1 MGIANGEFSSKQRID
16 IIKQFCASSNI
27 DIIQIK
33 EDKTISFV
41 EFDVL
46 INAQVFKLFLYLKNI
61 VNSGWSNKP
70 YIKRIQIKAFDT
82 IPENKNGKICALVG
96 ICNGTNGPIVAFWN
110 PFLYTFH
117 KKNRSGYLL
126 VEQLEEADNNGF
138 LETEYAD
145 KKILICSSTSF
156 YKLLTKYVEKNYID

>member
-1 MGIANGEFSSKQRID
+1 MGITNGEFSLKQRID
-16 IIKQFCASSNI
+16 VIKSFCIASNI
-27 DIIQIK
+27 EILQVK
-33 EDKTISFV
+33 EDKAISFV

-46 INAQVFKLFLYLKNI
+46 INNQEFRLYLYLKNI

-70 YIKRIQIKAFDT
+70 HIKRIQIKAFNE
-82 IPENKNGKICALVG
+82 IPENKEGNLCALVG
-96 ICNGTNGPIVAFWN
+96 ICNGTSGPVVAFWN

-126 VEQLEEADNNGF
+126 TEHLEEADEYGY

-145 KKILICSSTSF
+145 KKILVCSSTSF
-156 YKLLTKYVEKNYID
+156 SKLLEKYIEKNYID

>member
-1 MGIANGEFSSKQRID
+1 MSITNGEFSMKQRID
-16 IIKQFCASSNI
+16 VIKSFCTASNI
-27 DIIQIK
+27 EITQIK

-46 INAQVFKLFLYLKNI
+46 IDSQNFKLYLYLKNI

-70 YIKRIQIKAFDT
+70 HIKRIQIKAFGT
-82 IPENKNGKICALVG
+82 IPENKDGSICALVG
-96 ICNGTNGPIVAFWN
+96 ICNGEHGPIVAFWN

-126 VEQLEEADNNGF
+126 VEQLEEADDCGF

-145 KKILICSSTSF
+145 KKILICSHLSF
-156 YKLLTKYVEKNYID
+156 YRLLTRYIEKNYLD

>member
-1 MGIANGEFSSKQRID
+1 MSISNGEFSIKQRID
-16 IIKQFCASSNI
+16 VIKSFCVASNI
-27 DIIQIK
+27 EVTQIK

-41 EFDVL
+41 EFDIL
-46 INAQVFKLFLYLKNI
+46 FKEQAYKLFLYPKNI
-61 VNSGWSNKP
+61 VDSGWSNKP
-70 YIKRIQIKAFDT
+70 HIKRIQIKAFNT
-82 IPENKNGKICALVG
+82 IPENKEGNLCALVG
-96 ICNGTNGPIVAFWN
+96 ICNGDNGPVLAFWN

-126 VEQLEEADNNGF
+126 LEQLEEADESGF

-156 YKLLTKYVEKNYID
+156 DKLLDRYIEKNYID